1 MKRRLI
7 ALSIFLVTLGLL
19 YAVFHYFVSFEEM
32 AAYEVRLR
40 EYVER
45 YPVLS
50 LVAGLVLYVL
60 MSLIPGTGGKAI
72 VAGWLFGFW
81 AGLVVVNVGLTI
93 AALITFYAVR
103 YVFQDLVHQRF
114 SGLIRRVDRA
124 LQEDGPL
131 YLLTLRLLHAPY
143 SLTNYASGATMVD
156 ARTFWWTTQIGMLP
170 GSIVFVLAGSQLPTL
185 EEVIGR
191 HPLQLVNVPMLVAV
205 TLVALLPVGIR
216 WLLRKYSRTRAL
228 VGSEFHNHHS
238 SSGGGS
244 GE

>member
-7 ALSIFLVTLGLL
+7 ALSLFLVMLGLL
-19 YAVFHYFVSFEEM
+19 YAVFHRFASVEEM
-32 AAYEVRLR
+32 VAYESRLR
-40 EYVER
+40 GYVDR

-50 LVAGLVLYVL
+50 LVGGLIAYVL

-72 VAGWLFGFW
+72 IAGWLFGFW
-81 AGLVVVNVGLTI
+81 GGLVVVNVGLTI

-103 YVFQDLVHQRF
+103 YLFQDIVHERF
-114 SGLIRRVDRA
+114 SGLIRRVDQA

-143 SLTNYASGATMVD
+143 TLTNYASGATMVE
-156 ARTFWWTTQIGMLP
+156 ARTFWWTTQVGMLP

-185 EEVIGR
+185 QEVIDQ
-191 HPLQLVNVPMLVAV
+191 HPLRLVNVPMLIAV

-216 WLLRKYSRTRAL
+216 WLLRSNARTRGL
-228 VGSEFHNHHS
+228 VEGEQHQDHS
-238 SSGGGS
+238 PDGGGS
-244 GE
+244 GQ